1 VDASVR
7 MNLDAVNSS
16 LKGAYVQLNV
26 NNLTDRKYVAA
37 CYGTGYCYWGA
48 ERSML
53 ATVGYDF

>member
-1 VDASVR
+1 
-7 MNLDAVNSS
+7 MNLDSVNPS

-37 CYGTGYCYWGA
+37 CYGSGYCYWGA
-48 ERSML
+48 ERSVV